1 MTMSSWSDV
10 RAIGRGDSDDD
21 MAGRPPYVG
30 STLRNSWPRLRAGL
44 FLGLP
49 LALRPLAVCDYRF
62 AGGVDVIA
70 ETYAIAVLVLAAP
83 VPVVTKFAPLDLPL
97 LVLTVAV
104 ETANAPRRFQIG
116 RIRVIEIRRHE
127 SGLQFPTP
135 RSVPARDDTTRI
147 ADTTTLKT
155 APDDFSPGRQQLLRP
170 RRDLPPIHGI
180 NNRKLLSLTMPPA

>member
-1 MTMSSWSDV
+1 MSSWSDV

-21 MAGRPPYVG
+21 MAGGPPYVG
-30 STLRNSWPRLRAGL
+30 CTLRNSWPRLRAGL

-97 LVLTVAV
+97 LVLTVAM
-104 ETANAPRRFQIG
+104 ETANAPRGFQIG
-116 RIRVIEIRRHE
+116 RIRVIKIGRHEFQVSGFGQLEVDAGERRYHSDRRHHH
-127 SGLQFPTP
+127 PKDHP
-135 RSVPARDDTTRI
+135 RTTSPQGGHSRFAPAGIFRPFTASTT
-147 ADTTTLKT
+147 
-155 APDDFSPGRQQLLRP
+155 G
-170 RRDLPPIHGI
+170 
-180 NNRKLLSLTMPPA
+180 NC